1 MPIYRVIEPK
11 LGKLRYRQWR
21 KSAGWALAM
30 LMGISAAS
38 AVGLFVF
45 DGSNAPIGDRLF
57 DAVWN
62 TVNTIATIG
71 YYTDLTRGQ
80 RVFLIFTMLMLVTG
94 VSYAITALTGILS
107 NPDVLTYR
115 ENRRMARVLAAIEGH
130 VIVVGFGGVGE
141 LVAEALRAAG
151 NTVVIV
157 DVMSSAVTTA
167 ADRQFVGVLGA
178 AEEED
183 TLKAA
188 GVERAKAMVITTED
202 ATRKLTI
209 TLMAR
214 AFNAGLYITTVG
226 DDQRRGAWLTHAGAS
241 DVVVVDRLIADALV
255 AQLRRG
261 VVSPASTDTAGS

>member
-1 MPIYRVIEPK
+1 
-11 LGKLRYRQWR
+11 
-21 KSAGWALAM
+21 
-30 LMGISAAS
+30 
-38 AVGLFVF
+38 
-45 DGSNAPIGDRLF
+45 
-57 DAVWN
+57 
-62 TVNTIATIG
+62 
-71 YYTDLTRGQ
+71 
-80 RVFLIFTMLMLVTG
+80 MLMLVTG
-94 VSYAITALTGILS
+94 VSYTITALTGILS

-151 NTVVIV
+151 NTVVVV
-157 DVMSSAVTTA
+157 DVQSSAVTNA
-167 ADRQFVGVLGA
+167 ADRRFVGVQGA

-188 GVERAKAMVITTED
+188 GVERARAMVITTED

-214 AFNAGLYITTVG
+214 AFNPKLYITTVG
-226 DDQRRGAWLTHAGAS
+226 DDRRRGAWLTHAGAS

-255 AQLRRG
+255 NQLRHG
-261 VVSPASTDTAGS
+261 IVAATETTGDGT